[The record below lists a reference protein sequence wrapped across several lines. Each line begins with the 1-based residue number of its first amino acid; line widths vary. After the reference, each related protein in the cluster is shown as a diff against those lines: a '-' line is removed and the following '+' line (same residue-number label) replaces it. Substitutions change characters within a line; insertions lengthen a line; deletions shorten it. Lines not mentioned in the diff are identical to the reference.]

1 MQAVGYG
8 AIGGLVLIL
17 GYAWMTTKQNDPNT
31 VAVQQATVTGK
42 VPYYSKA
49 DLPRSV
55 NQAEGATF
63 SFDGWFV
70 VNDFTYGYGKKR
82 LVFTHGDCPGVY
94 LDSTSNSILVLV
106 NTFGSVESVMISN
119 IPAQKWIHIGVV
131 VTQYTVDV
139 YINGMLRQHHTLTQ
153 LPKQEESATQIGSDS
168 TGFDGQVGGLTY
180 YARALSA
187 SEISTHAAAAPPT
200 SLVQAPA
207 SGQYLDISWYLGR

>member
-1 MQAVGYG
+1 M
-8 AIGGLVLIL
+8 L
-17 GYAWMTTKQNDPNT
+17 GYAWITTKPNDPNT
-31 VAVQQATVTGK
+31 VAVQNSTVSGK
-42 VPYYSKA
+42 VATMSELT
-49 DLPRSV
+49 LPRSV

-63 SFDGWFV
+63 TFDGWFD
-70 VNDFTYGYGKKR
+70 VNDYTYGYGKKR
-82 LVFTHGDCPGVY
+82 VIFTRADCPGVY
-94 LDSTSNSILVLV
+94 LDSTSNSVLVLI
-106 NTFGSVESVMISN
+106 NTFGSVESIMISN
-119 IPAQKWIHIGVV
+119 VPAQKWVHIAVV

-139 YINGMLRQHHTLTQ
+139 YINGMIRQHHTLTQ

-200 SLVQAPA
+200 SLVQAAA